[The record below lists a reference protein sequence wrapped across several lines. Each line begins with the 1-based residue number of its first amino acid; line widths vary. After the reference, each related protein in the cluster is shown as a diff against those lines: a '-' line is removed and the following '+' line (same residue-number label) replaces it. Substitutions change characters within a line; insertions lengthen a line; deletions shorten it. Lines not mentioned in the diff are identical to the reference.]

1 MKSVVSSIIVWSI
14 VSALYLLVR
23 FVGSE
28 FRPDW
33 ASTNK
38 ALVSMWIFASVFLGI
53 SYWFS
58 LGLSERPSVRRSSY
72 FYIIVYRVII
82 VLLSMVIL
90 VFASRMLVIIQ
101 DQSSWSQLLPSFA
114 RRVAKPPAIV
124 ALAYLVTATAVLS
137 FFDQM
142 GNMVGKRVLINL
154 MMGKYH
160 FPREEKRIFMFLDL
174 KSSTTHAERLGHIQ
188 FSKLIQDCFSD
199 LTNAVRK
206 HDVEIY
212 QYVGDE
218 VILTW
223 TIEDGI
229 RNKNCIMVFF
239 EFQRELKSKSTYY
252 NENYGIVPE
261 FKAGINTGPVTA
273 AEVGDVKRDIAYLSD
288 VLNTAARIQ
297 GECNKYNE
305 PLLVSAYVKEQLLQ
319 DAELD
324 FVLHGAVELR
334 GRMEK
339 VEIYGVNLGS

>member
-142 GNMVGKRVLINL
+142 GNMVGET
-154 MMGKYH
+154 GT
-160 FPREEKRIFMFLDL
+160 D
-174 KSSTTHAERLGHIQ
+174 KS
-188 FSKLIQDCFSD
+188 
-199 LTNAVRK
+199 
-206 HDVEIY
+206 Y
-212 QYVGDE
+212 
-218 VILTW
+218 
-223 TIEDGI
+223 DG
-229 RNKNCIMVFF
+229 
-239 EFQRELKSKSTYY
+239 
-252 NENYGIVPE
+252 
-261 FKAGINTGPVTA
+261 
-273 AEVGDVKRDIAYLSD
+273 
-288 VLNTAARIQ
+288 
-297 GECNKYNE
+297 
-305 PLLVSAYVKEQLLQ
+305 
-319 DAELD
+319 
-324 FVLHGAVELR
+324 
-334 GRMEK
+334 
-339 VEIYGVNLGS
+339 